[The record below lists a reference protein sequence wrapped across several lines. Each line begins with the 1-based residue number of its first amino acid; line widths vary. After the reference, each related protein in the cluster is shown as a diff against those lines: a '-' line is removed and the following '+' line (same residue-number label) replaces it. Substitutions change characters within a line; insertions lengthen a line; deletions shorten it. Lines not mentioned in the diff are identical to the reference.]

1 MYSLDHARLSI
12 LVNGQSCTFHLK
24 GLPSFDEHHGVRIW
38 VEQEDALSG
47 FRWKIFLESEH
58 VVTMESLNMY
68 LKTDYTQVKNIFCNG
83 FQSWSES
90 KLYKKNEKIS
100 GIKAIVKPIME
111 PFGDYSY
118 YQYSGEKGVLHSW
131 GYTFSKLPAKKVWF
145 AGSLDEQHAFTN
157 FIHQTADNSLQI
169 DRDVKGWE
177 VSGNVVLADIF
188 FTEHSERGALQ
199 HFFLLKQFP
208 EVKSKPAIGWTSWY
222 YHYTGITEDIILK
235 NLNAFKDQK
244 LPIDIFQID
253 DGYQQA
259 VGDWLQVNK
268 KFSNGMA
275 AIASAIKSA
284 GYKPG
289 IWLAPLAAE
298 KKSDIFRKH
307 PDWLMKN
314 AKGKPYRIGFNPL
327 WSGSFYAL
335 DIYHPEVREYVKKVF
350 STVIQEWGFE
360 LLKLDFLY
368 GACLVARNGR
378 SRAGVMHDAMQLLR
392 EAAGDKEILGCGIP
406 MGTAPGFADYCRIGA
421 DVHLSWD
428 FGLLKWSGNRERVST
443 ILALQNTINRR
454 HLNQHAFIND
464 PDVFILRKKKQHL
477 NQQEQYTLLLVNQLF
492 GDLLFTSDDINE
504 YDAATMKMYTSI
516 FPLLDKKDITVDY
529 SDDFYR
535 VHFGIGER
543 RFLALINLS
552 DEEKLY
558 KLPPGIFFDPL
569 QQEVMSSEQTI
580 LLNKHQ
586 SMLLHMAG
594 AGLYAVL
601 GSKGHFFAGAEV
613 KKVALSGDNIQ
624 VQLIAGLQTDPE
636 IFLKIPD
643 DVSVTYINHQP
654 AKTVRKKGFNI
665 VHAIIPRHES
675 SIDHS

>member
-1 MYSLDHARLSI
+1 MYSLENALLTIFVDGEL
-12 LVNGQSCTFHLK
+12 CTFHLK
-24 GLPSFDEHHGVRIW
+24 NLPSFDEHHGVRIW
-38 VEQEDALSG
+38 IEQEDALSG
-47 FRWKIFLESEH
+47 YRWKIFLESDKK
-58 VVTMESLNMY
+58 VVLESLKMH
-68 LKTDYTQVKNIFCNG
+68 LKTDYTSVKNIFCNG

-90 KLYKKNEKIS
+90 RLFKKDEKIS
-100 GIKAIVKPIME
+100 GLKAIAKPIMA
-111 PFGDYSY
+111 PFGDYTY
-118 YQYSGEKGVLHSW
+118 YPYSGKKGVLHSW

-157 FIHQTADNSLQI
+157 FIHQTNENTLYI

-199 HFFLLKQFP
+199 HYFLLKQFP

-222 YHYTGITEDIILK
+222 YHYTGITADIILQ
-235 NLNAFKDQK
+235 NLESFKKQQ
-244 LPIDIFQID
+244 LPLDIFQID

-268 KFSNGMA
+268 KFPDGMA
-275 AIASAIKSA
+275 VIAKAIRSA

-289 IWLAPLAAE
+289 IWLAPLAVE
-298 KKSDIFRKH
+298 KKSDIYRNH
-307 PDWLMKN
+307 PDWLMKD
-314 AKGKPYRIGFNPL
+314 AGGKPYRIGYNPL

-335 DIYHPEVREYVKKVF
+335 DIYHTEVREFVKKVF
-350 STVIQEWGFE
+350 SVVIQEWGFE

-406 MGTAPGFADYCRIGA
+406 MGTAPGFTDYCRIGA

-464 PDVFILRKKKQHL
+464 PDVLILRKK
-477 NQQEQYTLLLVNQLF
+477 NQKLSQEEQYTLLLVNQLF
-492 GDLLFTSDDINE
+492 GDLLFTSDDISE
-504 YDAATMKMYTSI
+504 YDAETMVLYKSI
-516 FPLLDKKDITVDY
+516 FPLLDKKDIVVDY
-529 SDDFYR
+529 SNGFYR
-535 VHFGIGER
+535 VHFGIAER

-552 DEEKLY
+552 EEEKLF
-558 KLPPGIFFDPL
+558 KLPPGIFFDPMK
-569 QQEVMSSEQTI
+569 QEVMSSEQTI
-580 LLNKHQ
+580 PLNKHQ
-586 SMLLHMAG
+586 SVLLHVAG
-594 AGLYAVL
+594 GGLYAVL

-613 KKVALSGDNIQ
+613 NKVTLYGDNIQ
-624 VQLIAGLQTDPE
+624 VKLIDGLQIDPE

-643 DVSVTYINHQP
+643 DVSVTYINQRP
-654 AKTVRKKGFNI
+654 AKTVKKKGFNI

-675 SIDHS
+675 TIDHS